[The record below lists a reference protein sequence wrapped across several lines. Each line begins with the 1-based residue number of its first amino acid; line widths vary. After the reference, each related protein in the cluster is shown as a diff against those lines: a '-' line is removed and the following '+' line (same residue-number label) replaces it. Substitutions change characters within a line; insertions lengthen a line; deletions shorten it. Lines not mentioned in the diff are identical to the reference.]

1 LPTDIQIDNTTLED
15 HQQQAFIDASPF
27 LETAR
32 AYIPPKA
39 AVTENGMDIS
49 HFFERPILIQSYEW
63 DDGNTFA
70 EQIAPWY
77 KYFSHPSIA
86 PKLLGF
92 ARLTADL
99 EVEIRINGSP
109 FRFSQILAS
118 YRPLFSLY
126 KSRGSSG
133 TTPCSLADYSGG
145 YLPEDGC
152 SVAGNNLKAFS
163 GGTNFTLLARSQR
176 QCTYLDVATSTGG
189 KFVLPFV
196 HPFNALRVNNMVG
209 IDAVN
214 QLTLFGIELT
224 SMGTLTMESLSTLRN
239 MQTATA
245 AGVTID
251 VFVRAINAR
260 AWLASGVA
268 TAVPQGQERKPSQV
282 ASTVASVAS
291 IFKHV
296 PVIGTY
302 ATLVETIAGA
312 GSRLLQFFGYTPR
325 PDVSLPQYVTGYS
338 YPVESSVTFPKKVR
352 NLGLDHENNVVV
364 DPGVIDGQSEDSLAF
379 ASFCAR
385 PALLCRTYFSSSLV
399 VDDPIMILPVSPFH
413 ASTELVTNAEL
424 PNARRIQL
432 TPCALAAMNFRYW
445 RGTMCVRLQS
455 IQTAFHRGR
464 LRITWEPE
472 LGNETSNAQCDL
484 VAKYEGYQQILNWD
498 LSATP
503 SVTMKVGFGARKGRL
518 TIPRLGTPGLVD
530 NSFIT
535 NTEANPTTV
544 SSSSI
549 TVDNYEDYFNGFLRV
564 SVLTRLQAPD
574 ASYPVPIMV
583 HVWYEDMEFY
593 DPLENGPSLA
603 TLESIDSV
611 ITNFP
616 TDSSTYYGTVFRG
629 EDMEN
634 LMTRNLCPDLYY
646 PQGEEPVEEIAPPIK
661 VITMEAQGE
670 DVFEFQPT
678 TVVEESVYEGEK
690 VGSLRSLL
698 QRDVF
703 YDTISFEIPRT
714 TSQADIST
722 SLINTIIDTPPTI
735 CMRMLPQYPHPFGTT
750 APSRSA
756 TQTLNVVNPAF
767 KFTGTGGNER
777 TFYPNMARTNLFPL
791 IRECF
796 LGFRGSYNWK
806 FVPIVESGCRIKCMT
821 ASRANFTH
829 SAHPKI
835 GSFPRNKRI
844 SPYSLTPDYV
854 GNDGPGF
861 SSADSSAIIPI
872 IYDTGTTRSP
882 PGLGLRDVYSGTV
895 NKLSSIRRFL
905 NAYLGSFASG
915 SLVVNSDEQKT
926 LGIRIPYFSNVR
938 FMPGSTTGWMNANSN
953 AELAQNVR
961 FTIVT
966 EGTDQARFDGFLY
979 AASNATATANA
990 NMAVLHGPTRAFVS
1004 VAAICSAGDDISF
1017 GGFIS
1022 VPTLY
1027 LTSATVFTDSSN
1039 ANT

>member
-1 LPTDIQIDNTTLED
+1 MPADTQIDNNTVED
-15 HQQQAFIDASPF
+15 HQQQSFIDAAPF
-27 LETAR
+27 LESDR
-32 AYIPPKA
+32 AYIPSKA
-39 AVTENGMDIS
+39 TVTENGMDIS
-49 HFFERPILIQSYEW
+49 HFFERPILIQSFEW

-70 EQIAPWY
+70 EQISPWY

-92 ARLTADL
+92 SRLTADL
-99 EVEIRINGSP
+99 EVELRINGSP

-152 SVAGNNLKAFS
+152 SVAGNNLKSFS
-163 GGTNFTLLARSQR
+163 GCTNFTLLARSQR
-176 QCTYLDVATSTGG
+176 QCTYLDVSTSTGG
-189 KFVLPFV
+189 KLVLPFV

-209 IDAVN
+209 LDAVN

-224 SMGTLTMESLSTLRN
+224 SMGTLTLESLSVLRN
-239 MQTATA
+239 MQVATT

-268 TAVPQGQERKPSQV
+268 TAIPQGQERKPSQI
-282 ASTVASVAS
+282 ASSVASVAS
-291 IFKHV
+291 VFKYV
-296 PVIGTY
+296 PVIGSY
-302 ATLVETIAGA
+302 ATLVETIAGT
-312 GSRLLQFFGYTPR
+312 GSRILQYFGYTPR
-325 PDVSLPQYVTGYS
+325 PDVALPQFVTGYS

-364 DPGVIDGQSEDSLAF
+364 DPGVIDGQSLDPLAL

-385 PALLCRTYFSSSLV
+385 PSLLCRTYFSSTLQ
-399 VDDPIMILPVSPFH
+399 VDDPIMILPIAPFH
-413 ASTELVTNAEL
+413 CSTELVTNAEL
-424 PNARRIQL
+424 PNVRRVQM

-455 IQTAFHRGR
+455 IQTSFHRGR
-464 LRITWEPE
+464 LRIAWEPE
-472 LGNETSNAQCDL
+472 IGSETSNSQCDL

-498 LSATP
+498 LAATP
-503 SVTMKVGFGARKGRL
+503 AVTMKIGFGARKGRL
-518 TIPRLGTPGLVD
+518 TVPRFGTPGLVD
-530 NSFIT
+530 NSYIT
-535 NTEANPTTV
+535 NTESNPGTV

-574 ASYPVPIMV
+574 VTYPVPIMV

-603 TLESIDSV
+603 TVESIDSV

-616 TDSSTYYGTVFRG
+616 TGEATYYGTVCRG
-629 EDMEN
+629 EDVEN
-634 LMTRNLCPDLYY
+634 LMTRNLCPDFYY
-646 PQGEEPVEEIAPPIK
+646 PQGELPTVMEPQGEEIF
-661 VITMEAQGE
+661 V
-670 DVFEFQPT
+670 FQPSS
-678 TVVEESVYEGEK
+678 TVEDAVYEGEK

-698 QRDVF
+698 ERDVF

-714 TSQADIST
+714 NSQADVSG
-722 SLINTIIDTPPTI
+722 SLCNIMLDTPPTMCI
-735 CMRMLPQYPHPFGTT
+735 RMLPQYPHPYGTT
-750 APSRSA
+750 APSRSS

-767 KFTGTGGNER
+767 KFTGTGGVER
-777 TFYPNMARTNLFPL
+777 TFYPNMARTNLFPI

-806 FVPIVESGCRIKCMT
+806 FVPVVESGCKIKCMS

-829 SAHPKI
+829 SSYPKI

-844 SPYSLTPDYV
+844 SPYSGTADYA

-872 IYDTGTTRSP
+872 IYDTGTVRTP
-882 PGLGLRDVYSGTV
+882 ANFGIRDAYNGTV
-895 NKLSSIRRFL
+895 NKLSAIRRFL

-915 SLVVNSDEQKT
+915 SLVVNSDEQRT
-926 LGIRIPYFSNVR
+926 LGIRMPFFSNIR
-938 FMPGSTTGWMNANSN
+938 FLPGSTTGWMNANSN
-953 AELAQNVR
+953 AELAQNIRLTV
-961 FTIVT
+961 IT
-966 EGTDQARFDGFLY
+966 EGSKGVTSGGLSY
-979 AASNATATANA
+979 AAANTTAGTNSSTPCTTL
-990 NMAVLHGPTRAFVS
+990 NGPSRAFIS
-1004 VAAICSAGDDISF
+1004 IAAICSAGDDISF
-1017 GGFIS
+1017 GGFVS
-1022 VPTLY
+1022 VPALY
-1027 LTSATVFTDSSN
+1027 LTSASVFTDSSN